1 MLMPPKILTLVF
13 SSFFSIYFSL
23 FLCVFLFLLHWLCF
37 SQASLN
43 STFQKAVLSVFLV
56 FVFLHLA
63 SLISF
68 WLFFFFFCTP
78 LVSFLSLLL
87 FFSLLKGQT
96 SLSLPCHILNG
107 ENIFYLCTPFPRK
120 YYCRK
125 IIKQRVLCYC
135 LPERYPSLV
144 MCGISA

>member
-68 WLFFFFFCTP
+68 WLFFFFSVLPLFLFLVYFCFSPSSKVRP
-78 LVSFLSLLL
+78 LFLLL
-87 FFSLLKGQT
+87 AIFLMGKIFFIYVPHFL
-96 SLSLPCHILNG
+96 
-107 ENIFYLCTPFPRK
+107 ENITAGK
-120 YYCRK
+120 
-125 IIKQRVLCYC
+125 
-135 LPERYPSLV
+135 S
-144 MCGISA
+144 